1 MQRKPFFLGLT
12 LAGLALRILF
22 LLLEPSARLV
32 GDEHTWTAWGAEIAS
47 PAVAFSPAATRL
59 IFYPP
64 AYPYFIAASSSLF
77 GSLAAVKWCQLF
89 ASVLLIPAVGR
100 VGAATLGVRAGAAA
114 AAIAAFYPDLVWF
127 SVHFWSETLF
137 LTLLWWAF
145 ERLIAADQDGDR
157 AAALFAG
164 ALWGLAILTRET
176 ALYFAPFAAS
186 WLVLGRS
193 RPGALARG
201 AAFFLAAACTVLP
214 WTARNLVVY
223 DAFVPVSTA
232 GGLNLWQGNA
242 RGSRE
247 EVYALYAQVP
257 GRIEKYRHARSMG
270 LAAIAA
276 RQPGWIFEKLRDEM
290 PRFWEADSLALAHL
304 RREAYGPVSG
314 LAYRL
319 AWLACVGPYLLLLA
333 LFITGVMWAPFGR
346 SQALLLSF
354 AAYYTLLHVATHGFA
369 RYRLPLMP
377 MLFVYAAFAWASWR
391 GALTRP
397 VAGRRAV
404 LGALLALG
412 LGASVVSSFLQPEAA
427 EEAPP
432 Q

>member
-1 MQRKPFFLGLT
+1 MERKPFFLRLT

-47 PAVAFSPAATRL
+47 PAVGFSPAATRL

-64 AYPYFIAASSSLF
+64 AYPYFIAASVSLF
-77 GSLAAVKWCQLF
+77 GSLAAVKWCQVF
-89 ASVLLIPAVGR
+89 ASALLIPAVGR
-100 VGAATLGVRAGAAA
+100 VGAATLGLRAGAAA
-114 AAIAAFYPDLVWF
+114 ATIVAFYPDLVWF

-137 LTLLWWAF
+137 LVLLWWAL

-157 AAALFAG
+157 EAALFAG
-164 ALWGLAILTRET
+164 LLYGLAILTRET
-176 ALYFAPFAAS
+176 ALYFAPLAAA
-186 WLVLGRS
+186 WLALGRS

-242 RGSRE
+242 PQSRE
-247 EVYALYAQVP
+247 EIYALYAEVP

-276 RQPGWIFEKLRDEM
+276 RQPGWIVEKLRDEM

-304 RREAYGPVSG
+304 RREAYGPASA

-319 AWLACVGPYLLLLA
+319 AWLACFLPYLCVLA
-333 LFITGVMWAPFGR
+333 SFVAGVTRAPLGR
-346 SQALLLSF
+346 SQALLLGF

-377 MLFVYAAFAWASWR
+377 TLFVYAAFAWVAWR
-391 GALTRP
+391 EGPTRP
-397 VAGRRAV
+397 LETRRLL
-404 LGALLALG
+404 LGALLALV
-412 LGASVVSSFLQPEAA
+412 LGASLVTSLLQPDQA

>member
-100 VGAATLGVRAGAAA
+100 VGAAALGVRAGAAA

-137 LTLLWWAF
+137 MTLLWWAF

-164 ALWGLAILTRET
+164 ALWGLAILTRRDR
-176 ALYFAPFAAS
+176 ALLRA
-186 WLVLGRS
+186 VRCK
-193 RPGALARG
+193 LARPRPEP
-201 AAFFLAAACTVLP
+201 AWRPRARRCVLP
-214 WTARNLVVY
+214 
-223 DAFVPVSTA
+223 
-232 GGLNLWQGNA
+232 
-242 RGSRE
+242 
-247 EVYALYAQVP
+247 
-257 GRIEKYRHARSMG
+257 RSG
-270 LAAIAA
+270 VHRAAMD
-276 RQPGWIFEKLRDEM
+276 RPQPR
-290 PRFWEADSLALAHL
+290 RL
-304 RREAYGPVSG
+304 RRLRAG
-314 LAYRL
+314 LD
-319 AWLACVGPYLLLLA
+319 
-333 LFITGVMWAPFGR
+333 GR
-346 SQALLLSF
+346 
-354 AAYYTLLHVATHGFA
+354 
-369 RYRLPLMP
+369 RPE
-377 MLFVYAAFAWASWR
+377 
-391 GALTRP
+391 P
-397 VAGRRAV
+397 VAG
-404 LGALLALG
+404 
-412 LGASVVSSFLQPEAA
+412 
-427 EEAPP
+427 
-432 Q
+432 